1 MTWDFLCNSGTNLE
15 ELNLV
20 QCVNNIQK
28 IPPQKNLHK
37 LALPTCSIQ
46 GNYKGYSTRF
56 LSDCKH
62 ELLLLHV
69 QGWAMKREDFKGEVG
84 LTVVEWGGGEL
95 ASPLLQVL
103 PFSSN
108 AAVDG

>member
-1 MTWDFLCNSGTNLE
+1 MMSSFFISRLVVVQFFFLVSAAVRCNAE
-15 ELNLV
+15 
-20 QCVNNIQK
+20 K
-28 IPPQKNLHK
+28 
-37 LALPTCSIQ
+37 CSYASLFII
-46 GNYKGYSTRF
+46 
-56 LSDCKH
+56 
-62 ELLLLHV
+62 

>member
-1 MTWDFLCNSGTNLE
+1 VWG
-15 ELNLV
+15 
-20 QCVNNIQK
+20 QYNIA
-28 IPPQKNLHK
+28 KNLYV
-37 LALPTCSIQ
+37 I
-46 GNYKGYSTRF
+46 
-56 LSDCKH
+56 
-62 ELLLLHV
+62 
-69 QGWAMKREDFKGEVG
+69 QGWAMKREDFKGVVG

>member
-1 MTWDFLCNSGTNLE
+1 MV
-15 ELNLV
+15 LNFV
-20 QCVNNIQK
+20 YI
-28 IPPQKNLHK
+28 
-37 LALPTCSIQ
+37 
-46 GNYKGYSTRF
+46 
-56 LSDCKH
+56 
-62 ELLLLHV
+62 
-69 QGWAMKREDFKGEVG
+69 QGWAMKWEDFKREVG